1 MEHLRDLNYL
11 RHIYRL
17 FVLMVPL
24 DYDEFQADEIMNRR
38 VTNASVVLI
47 SGLHGNESMGTEREN
62 SLSPLNSCSFRN
74 PNVL

>member
-38 VTNASVVLI
+38 AINASVVLI
-47 SGLHGNESMGTEREN
+47 SGLHGNESN
-62 SLSPLNSCSFRN
+62 DKNFLSPSICCSLRN
-74 PNVL
+74 PNVLWI